1 MIDLDR
7 ILKGINEHDEES
19 WETLYKACYP
29 ALCSYTESLVCD
41 MEAAKNIVQ
50 DILIYI
56 WHSNLSFKRSGELM
70 SYIYKSL
77 YNNSLIHLRNQKKKR
92 EILEKM
98 RTEQEDH
105 NEDYLFVKE
114 ELIRLL
120 YLHIR
125 DLPLMRRKI
134 LELSVQG
141 FSSKEIGEKLGIS
154 INTVKVQKNR
164 SIKFLRE
171 TLKRAK
177 ENLS

>member
-1 MIDLDR
+1 
-7 ILKGINEHDEES
+7 
-19 WETLYKACYP
+19 
-29 ALCSYTESLVCD
+29 
-41 MEAAKNIVQ
+41 
-50 DILIYI
+50 
-56 WHSNLSFKRSGELM
+56 M

-77 YNNSLIHLRNQKKKR
+77 YNNSLIYIRNQKKKR